1 MVLMGWCAA
10 DVGLSYFGQLQL
22 FTGYVKQ
29 NVTCF
34 KPQRC
39 SVVYLDIRVWKISLL
54 LIK

>member
-29 NVTCF
+29 NVTC
-34 KPQRC
+34 
-39 SVVYLDIRVWKISLL
+39 
-54 LIK
+54 